1 MIIEKL
7 AYEIKA
13 GDTLAWSDATPE
25 VVERVVEVGTGRKRE
40 IHVFVTGRDRPYSFV
55 PQERTTVDQAR

>member
-7 AYEIKA
+7 AYEIKP

-25 VVERVVEVGTGRKRE
+25 VVEQVVEVGTGRTRE
-40 IHVFVTGRDRPYSFV
+40 IHVFVTGRNRPYSFAYR
-55 PQERTTVDQAR
+55 ERTTVDQAR